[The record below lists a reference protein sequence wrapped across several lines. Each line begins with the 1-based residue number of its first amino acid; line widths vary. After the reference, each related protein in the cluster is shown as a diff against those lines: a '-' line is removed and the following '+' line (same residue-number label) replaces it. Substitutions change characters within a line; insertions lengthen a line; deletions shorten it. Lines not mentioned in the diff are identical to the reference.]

1 MHRLGESAIQDNLIK
16 YDQFAAE
23 ENVLIQRIGVCK
35 EFIEVL
41 LKYISGKSDPIH
53 ILTAED
59 IVNAVHAMSQ
69 DLDTELLHVRLEK
82 SLLESKI
89 KYLEANCD

>member
-1 MHRLGESAIQDNLIK
+1 MGESVIRENFIK
-16 YDQFAAE
+16 YDQFLVE

-41 LKYISGKSDPIH
+41 LKYISGKSDSIR

-82 SLLESKI
+82 SLLENKI
-89 KYLEANCD
+89 KNLEANCD